1 MNYELVKRILT
12 SLTLLPVLIYCSY
25 KSGFYFII
33 FLSTIYF
40 LSFYEI
46 FANTKNL
53 LFNFI
58 SNTIIILAI
67 FSFYYLRG
75 STSSSLIVLY
85 WVLLSTFLS
94 DIGGYIFGKIFKGKK
109 LTKISPNKTISG
121 SVGSIVFSFMS
132 LLILNVFQELL
143 LGEKL
148 VNFYQLK
155 YFLITFMFSI
165 ICQSGDLFVSFWK
178 RKIKIKNISNILPGH
193 GGVLDRIDG
202 LIFVLIFSFLIKI
215 IGLIWWKCKQ

>member
-12 SLTLLPVLIYCSY
+12 SLTLLPVLVYCSY

-132 LLILNVFQELL
+132 LLILNFFQELL

-155 YFLITFMFSI
+155 YFLITFLFSI

-215 IGLIWWKCKQ
+215 IGLI

>member
-132 LLILNVFQELL
+132 LLILNFFQELL

-155 YFLITFMFSI
+155 YFLITFLFSI